1 MLELKEHKAYEML
14 SNTYNEIPLDYVILL
29 SEEEYKGV
37 ETHKK
42 AVLEAFNILNTRTVV
57 GNNYNLKVKVE
68 QEKMSASFCSIE
80 ELLQPPADDYYNSRP
95 DGNRCISI
103 PHPMPYWYAFLE
115 PPYGVPYLT
124 SDFNKFND
132 VLFPFKE
139 DTEVYCWNDEFSNYF
154 DDGKDWW
161 GTGLWSAYD
170 KTTGIFV
177 IIGAS
182 QTD

>member
-14 SNTYNEIPLDYVILL
+14 NNTYKENPLDYVILL

-42 AVLEAFNILNTRTVV
+42 AVIEAFNIFNTRTIV
-57 GNNYNLKVKVE
+57 GNNYNLKVTVE
-68 QEKMSASFCSIE
+68 PEKMFASLCSME
-80 ELLQPPADDYYNSRP
+80 ELLQLPEDDYYDSRP
-95 DGNRCISI
+95 KGNRCMGI
-103 PHPMPYWYAFLE
+103 PQPTPYWYAFLD

-124 SDFNKFND
+124 SDFVKFND

-139 DTEVYCWNDEFSNYF
+139 NTEVYRWNDDFSNYF
-154 DDGKDWW
+154 EDGKEWW